1 MSRDIQIAF
10 PCPHI
15 VGEERVALSPDRR
28 SLVTRSPIAGMGLAR
43 VVANNEYDVTSSRGL
58 ITSAVLTSG
67 LADPFTIIPG
77 EQTLVVRSTVHQAT
91 ITLPSGVLRADT
103 LMSLLNAAAVVPN
116 SRPAWVAIKNDL
128 GTVVIRENL
137 RLGGESQ
144 LKVLGNASF
153 ALGFDQQFGATGRSV
168 TPPWSLVRRTAVGAT
183 EDMNMG
189 YEIRFNA
196 PVSPNYFWSVTY
208 TTPWNLCPRCKGT
221 EVENDYRFDSQ
232 GEVLTVTDNN
242 LLYQAVLKIVLT
254 EARSNIYFPWYGSNV
269 SASIGSKSTAGVA
282 STIRDSVQQAL
293 RNLQSLQTSQSQYQ
307 VVTPKER
314 LYSVDN
320 LTVTPATDD
329 PTVFLIDLQVRSYS
343 FDPVNITIVYTVPGA
358 YALPGTNRL
367 SLGNYGQ

>member
-1 MSRDIQIAF
+1 
-10 PCPHI
+10 
-15 VGEERVALSPDRR
+15 VGEERVALSPDRQ
-28 SLVTRSPIAGMGLAR
+28 SLVTRSPIAGAGLAR
-43 VVANNEYDVTSSRGL
+43 VLANNEYDVPSNRGVV
-58 ITSAVLTSG
+58 TSAVLTSG

-77 EQTLVVRSTVHQAT
+77 EQTLIIRSTVHEAT
-91 ITLPSGVLRADT
+91 VTLPNGVIRVDALIP
-103 LMSLLNAAAVVPN
+103 LINAAAVIPN
-116 SRPAWVAIKNDL
+116 SRPAWVASKNNL
-128 GTVVIRENL
+128 GALVIRENL
-137 RLGGESQ
+137 RLGSESQ
-144 LKVLGNASF
+144 LKVLGNANM
-153 ALGFDQQFGATGRSV
+153 ALGLDQQFGATGRSV
-168 TPPWSLVRRTAVGAT
+168 TPPWSLVRRTAVGALP
-183 EDMNMG
+183 DMNMG

-221 EVENDYRFDSQ
+221 EVENDYRFDAQ
-232 GEVLTVTDNN
+232 GAVLTVSDDN

-269 SASIGSKSTAGVA
+269 SASIGSKATAGVA
-282 STIRDSVQQAL
+282 ATIRESVQQAL
-293 RNLQSLQTSQSQYQ
+293 RNLQSLQTNQAQYQ
-307 VVTPKER
+307 TVTPKER